1 MISRPCIESTQFV
14 AANDNNG
21 NGEKKVHR
29 TTRTCARIR
38 IENVRDRDYVRQ
50 GVRYPGRVHEGH
62 HVDIVPRQSIRLY
75 GHDWTW
81 GNTQEKTP
89 YDITF
94 KIGDKA
100 EYDSYNL
107 HFIGVIEGI
116 SEKRVRIRDISG
128 QIRQLEIAE
137 FSHHNR
143 HFDLAKLE
151 KANAEWLD

>member
-1 MISRPCIESTQFV
+1 MKGASCVESVQVV
-14 AANDNNG
+14 ASNDNGTTDEN
-21 NGEKKVHR
+21 VYR
-29 TTRTCARIR
+29 TTRTCVRIR
-38 IENVRDRDYVRQ
+38 IENVRHRDYVRD

-75 GHDWTW
+75 GHDWKW
-81 GNTQEKTP
+81 DSQEKTP

-107 HFIGVIEGI
+107 HYIGVIEGI
-116 SEKRVRIRDISG
+116 GEKRVRIRDDSG
-128 QIRQLEIAE
+128 RVHQLEIAD
-137 FSHHNR
+137 FSWRNR
-143 HFDLAKLE
+143 GFDMAKLE